1 MNPEWV
7 DSYLDY
13 DKLKVMIDELVN
25 AHVGIV
31 MDTGKGASLSV
42 ARPTNAAGLPENQS
56 TQEQFFSF
64 IEQEIRKIDLFT
76 KRMVRDIRQVLTDCE
91 SEANALASLPAG
103 EARETATALLR
114 AKMEACGEDFLKVRR
129 FGSPLSPPPPSPA
142 NLSVPPFSSLSSS
155 QLEKYVN
162 LNFTGFHKILKKHDR
177 HLPNP
182 CKAFYTARLHDQVGS
197 PFHAAF
203 PPPSLAATGSRAHA
217 RRPLHLAHT
226 LSLHGVAP
234 VRHPVIPS
242 SCHPVILSSCRPL
255 LGSLSRHLYTYCCQ
269 SWVRGD
275 YSDVMVT
282 MSRIYEVIR
291 GDQKVEE
298 KANEKQDFV
307 RSTRKVRVA
316 CGGCRQASAR
326 SLLRPLSLHSLSA
339 PLSAPLRPP
348 LAPH

>member
-1 MNPEWV
+1 MKVSPVGRPPSVVDGVPRPPNCYLLPLVRPPLPIFQFGQLLKSEMNPEWV

-129 FGSPLSPPPPSPA
+129 FGSPLSPPPSPA

-182 CKAFYTARLHDQVGS
+182 CKAFYTARLHDQVSS

-203 PPPSLAATGSRAHA
+203 SPPSLAATVSHAHA
-217 RRPLHLAHT
+217 RRPLHLAHD
-226 LSLHGVAP
+226 
-234 VRHPVIPS
+234 PS
-242 SCHPVILSSCRPL
+242 SRCRARASSCRPVVL
-255 LGSLSRHLYTYCCQ
+255 SSPSGLPVSSPAVSRGS
-269 SWVRGD
+269 V
-275 YSDVMVT
+275 VT
-282 MSRIYEVIR
+282 IP
-291 GDQKVEE
+291 
-298 KANEKQDFV
+298 
-307 RSTRKVRVA
+307 T
-316 CGGCRQASAR
+316 
-326 SLLRPLSLHSLSA
+326 
-339 PLSAPLRPP
+339 
-348 LAPH
+348 

>member
-129 FGSPLSPPPPSPA
+129 FGSSPSPPPSPA
-142 NLSVPPFSSLSSS
+142 NLCAPL
-155 QLEKYVN
+155 L
-162 LNFTGFHKILKKHDR
+162 L
-177 HLPNP
+177 
-182 CKAFYTARLHDQVGS
+182 AFVVAVGEVRQ
-197 PFHAAF
+197 PQ
-203 PPPSLAATGSRAHA
+203 
-217 RRPLHLAHT
+217 
-226 LSLHGVAP
+226 LHGVPQDLEEARPSPAQP
-234 VRHPVIPS
+234 VQGLLH
-242 SCHPVILSSCRPL
+242 RPL
-255 LGSLSRHLYTYCCQ
+255 
-269 SWVRGD
+269 
-275 YSDVMVT
+275 
-282 MSRIYEVIR
+282 
-291 GDQKVEE
+291 
-298 KANEKQDFV
+298 
-307 RSTRKVRVA
+307 
-316 CGGCRQASAR
+316 AR
-326 SLLRPLSLHSLSA
+326 SGQ
-339 PLSAPLRPP
+339 
-348 LAPH
+348 